1 MQMGNPLPFKSED
14 LPRLTAGWN
23 LEFGFAAQGGHL
35 YLSAQSSLDN
45 VDWQVVEDVIIVSGE
60 EFMLLD

>member
-1 MQMGNPLPFKSED
+1 MQMGNSLPFKPED

-23 LEFGFAAQGGHL
+23 LEFGFAAQRRHL

-45 VDWQVVEDVIIVSGE
+45 VDWQVVEDVVIISGE